1 MDASVRAAFDATR
14 DFSKTG
20 FRSGCYA
27 PFVSL
32 YFNTLGEVNACCRN
46 QTYSLGNVAR
56 NRLDEIWNGPAINL
70 MRDALESYQF
80 GAGCEFC
87 EWMIAAR
94 DYKGAITHLFDDFE
108 VPERRPRW
116 PKGMEFAISNTCNY
130 ACIQCCGDWS
140 SLIRSHREGLPALAQ
155 VYTDQFFDDLRR
167 YLPHL
172 SQAKF
177 YGGEPFLARENFR
190 IWDMMIDDRLH
201 PSCHALTNGSQ
212 WNEKVERVLSN
223 LTFSIGVSIDGITK
237 KTFEAIRVNGNF
249 ERVME
254 NMARFRAY
262 TRRVGTQ
269 MMVSF
274 SLMPQNWFEL
284 GDMLF
289 HCEEMGYDIN
299 VIRVIDPPQFS
310 LFNLPATELGS
321 ILARMEQQ
329 ATTLLPRLK
338 RHRDVFTG
346 VIESLRENAR
356 ERQKEGYR
364 NIKAVN
370 TQMRRDHV
378 AEATE
383 LMERGRWLA
392 AIEAAS
398 QTPREHKN
406 FFHAVFICAY
416 SMRRMGDLAGAERKI
431 EEAMNLTRRNADL
444 FVERAWL
451 RLEQRR
457 IEEGLADA
465 RHARS
470 MLQPGQVEVECRV
483 LQILG
488 FLLIA
493 AGKRDEVG
501 ATVERM
507 LELKPREPWVRAEA
521 SRILIRCGLHAE
533 ATRLADES
541 VALAGEQGPEVLA
554 GALLDAARVHR
565 QLKEFAS
572 CERDLGRA
580 LALRPDRVDLHVER
594 AWLHFDRGEMGPG
607 YESARRAHEL
617 DSVNESA
624 SSVAVSH
631 ALGVL
636 SSEVGRHREAIEHL
650 ERYVAT
656 QPSPDQW
663 TLKRLETA
671 RNTLAAK

>member
-1 MDASVRAAFDATR
+1 MEPSVRAAFDATR

-32 YFNTLGEVNACCRN
+32 YFNTIGEVNACCRN

-80 GAGCEFC
+80 GEGCEFC

-94 DYKGAITHLFDDFE
+94 DYEGAITHLFEDFE

-130 ACIQCCGDWS
+130 ECIQCCGDWS
-140 SLIRSHREGLPALAQ
+140 SLIRTKREGLPALAQ
-155 VYTDQFFDDLRR
+155 VYSDQFFDDLRR

-172 SQAKF
+172 TQAKF

-190 IWDMMIDDRLH
+190 IWDMMIEDGLH

-254 NMARFRAY
+254 NMTRFRDY
-262 TRRVGTQ
+262 SRRVGTQ

-284 GDMLF
+284 GDMLL
-289 HCEEMGYDIN
+289 HCEEMGYEIN
-299 VIRVIDPPQFS
+299 VIRVIDPPKFS
-310 LFNLPATELGS
+310 LFNLPATELQS
-321 ILARMEQQ
+321 IVAQMERQ

-338 RHRDVFTG
+338 RLRDVFTG
-346 VIESLRENAR
+346 VIESLRENSR
-356 ERQKEGYR
+356 DRQKEGYR
-364 NIKAVN
+364 NVMSVN
-370 TQMRRDHV
+370 AQMRRDHV
-378 AEATE
+378 AEATD
-383 LMERGRWLA
+383 LMQRSLWRE

-406 FFHAVFICAY
+406 FFHALFLCAHAL
-416 SMRRMGDLAGAERKI
+416 RRMGDLEGADRKV
-431 EEAMNLTRRNADL
+431 EEAMNLTRRNAGL

-451 RLEQRR
+451 RLAQGRFA
-457 IEEGLADA
+457 EGIADA

-470 MLQPGQVEVECRV
+470 MLPPAQDEAETHV

-488 FLLIA
+488 PLLAA
-493 AGKRDEVG
+493 AGERDEARV
-501 ATVERM
+501 V
-507 LELKPREPWVRAEA
+507 
-521 SRILIRCGLHAE
+521 
-533 ATRLADES
+533 ADRS
-541 VALAGEQGPEVLA
+541 IVLA
-554 GALLDAARVHR
+554 ENRGPQRHADALLDAARLHR
-565 QLKEFAS
+565 QLKDFAS
-572 CERDLGRA
+572 SERDLARA
-580 LALRPDRVDLHVER
+580 LALQPDRVDLHVER
-594 AWLHFDRGEMGPG
+594 AWLHFEKGEMGPG
-607 YESARRAHEL
+607 YEAARRAHEL
-617 DSVNESA
+617 DA
-624 SSVAVSH
+624 SNGSLPALSVSH

-636 SSEVGRHREAIEHL
+636 SSEVGRHQEAIVHL
-650 ERYVAT
+650 ERYLAT
-656 QPSPDQW
+656 QSIPDEW
-663 TLKRLETA
+663 TRKRLETV
-671 RNTLAAK
+671 RKSLALK